1 MKRNRT
7 RKRNNE
13 ENKGLSLLGAR
24 KEGKDKK
31 RGLFSKRDRSE
42 PTRNANGLFGMN
54 KKRST
59 NKNQKVN
66 FKNIPKD
73 KRFQSIQEARKS
85 REAVKAKPET
95 VKVKKTKHRNT
106 DRDEDTTMHDN
117 GTPLQLPSKWFQKGR
132 SGKMERPVSRNKLS
146 LPALAKNSRSERGSR
161 AGGGDS
167 FYRPP
172 SAASVSSWKAR
183 SKEREK
189 SRSDA
194 LSIVEISSSRPKTA
208 PGGTVIPMNDVVF
221 VKPNLGDTD
230 TSQRRSV
237 SDVLNRH
244 KNSYHRRA
252 FVQSG
257 SGSDDDSDLSGS
269 HGGPSSS
276 ADSAYY
282 Y

>member
-1 MKRNRT
+1 MKRNRA
-7 RKRNNE
+7 RKRNDE
-13 ENKGLSLLGAR
+13 ENKGFSLLGAR
-24 KEGKDKK
+24 KEGKDKN

-42 PTRNANGLFGMN
+42 PTRNANGLFGMS

-66 FKNIPKD
+66 FKNTPKD
-73 KRFQSIQEARKS
+73 KRFQTVQEARKS
-85 REAVKAKPET
+85 REAAKAKPET
-95 VKVKKTKHRNT
+95 VKVKKTKYRNT

-117 GTPLQLPSKWFQKGR
+117 GTPLHLPSKRFQKGR
-132 SGKMERPVSRNKLS
+132 SRNKLS
-146 LPALAKNSRSERGSR
+146 LPALAKKSRSEMGSR
-161 AGGGDS
+161 TGGGDS

-194 LSIVEISSSRPKTA
+194 LSVVEISSRRPKTA
-208 PGGTVIPMNDVVF
+208 PGGTVIPMDDVVF

-237 SDVLNRH
+237 TDVLNRH

-252 FVQSG
+252 FVQAG
-257 SGSDDDSDLSGS
+257 TGSDDDSDLSGS
-269 HGGPSSS
+269 
-276 ADSAYY
+276 YF
-282 Y
+282 